1 MVPVLRGKVERVI
14 RRAAFRPES
23 HDAKALA
30 RTLETYPRDELFA
43 ISMGIVALGE
53 RQRVR
58 LFVRRDPYQRFV
70 SCLVFVPRDRFNTD
84 NRERIASVLSD
95 AFDAS
100 EIDWALRLSDSMLAR
115 IHYVVR
121 CSAAEADHD
130 VADIERRIADVTRPW
145 TGDLADALTEVHGEE
160 RGNSLFHLYR
170 AAFPIAYCADW
181 RARAA
186 VDDIDRAEALAAC
199 EGLVMSVYETV
210 ESDRPSLRCKLLS
223 SGERSRS
230 RMSCRSSRTW
240 ACGSA
245 TSVRTRSSQRVG
257 VPFGST
263 TSASFAAST
272 STSGPERRAPPS
284 KTPSRGSGAVS
295 SRTTCSARLSYEPV

>member
-30 RTLETYPRDELFA
+30 RTLETYPRDELFQITDDELFA

-160 RGNSLFHLYR
+160 RGNSCFTCTGR
-170 AAFPIAYCADW
+170 
-181 RARAA
+181 
-186 VDDIDRAEALAAC
+186 
-199 EGLVMSVYETV
+199 
-210 ESDRPSLRCKLLS
+210 
-223 SGERSRS
+223 RSRS
-230 RMSCRSSRTW
+230 PIAPTGER
-240 ACGSA
+240 
-245 TSVRTRSSQRVG
+245 VRR
-257 VPFGST
+257 ST
-263 TSASFAAST
+263 TST
-272 STSGPERRAPPS
+272 VP
-284 KTPSRGSGAVS
+284 
-295 SRTTCSARLSYEPV
+295 RLSPPARGWS